1 MSNEEIKKQFL
12 AMQEAFRN
20 MIEALKKINAQI
32 ENEQKAF
39 DVIENKNARFVL
51 CKNQAPKTQYDAN
64 ILRTHEP
71 EHKN

>member
-1 MSNEEIKKQFL
+1 MSNEESKKQFL
-12 AMQEAFRN
+12 AMQEAVRN

-51 CKNQAPKTQYDAN
+51 CKN
-64 ILRTHEP
+64 
-71 EHKN
+71 